1 MSLRALLV
9 TEDDQAVETL
19 APVLEHFGLALHC
32 CGRQD
37 ALSLVSEQR
46 FHAVLVD
53 FDDPDSAAL
62 VLGRMSAAPFEIHPV
77 TVALLA
83 DRLRVRTVFGAG
95 AHFVVYKPVA
105 REQAEGTLRAA
116 ASLIQRD
123 RRTSFRVPIQVP
135 LRLSIESG
143 GSPVEGLLL
152 DLSLDGMDVL
162 SPKPLYSSAR
172 LSARFTLPGLGSE
185 LNLRGEVQWA
195 NPNGESGVRFTRVP
209 ESVRSELRRW
219 LEEHR
224 RENNGE
230 EPTAIQNCKLSD
242 LSLGACYI
250 ETPSPL
256 PERSPVVL
264 KLRAGDSE
272 LQAHGIVCVMHPSH
286 GMGIE
291 FAHTSEARQ
300 ETEALI
306 QFLSSQPGL
315 EPELQV
321 SPRAQELAMERG
333 FQAAGDLRDPLL
345 ELLHNHESLTQEMF
359 LGALQSQRKL
369 PSPSSR

>member
-1 MSLRALLV
+1 
-9 TEDDQAVETL
+9 
-19 APVLEHFGLALHC
+19 
-32 CGRQD
+32 
-37 ALSLVSEQR
+37 
-46 FHAVLVD
+46 
-53 FDDPDSAAL
+53 
-62 VLGRMSAAPFEIHPV
+62 
-77 TVALLA
+77 
-83 DRLRVRTVFGAG
+83 VRTVFGAG
-95 AHFVVYKPVA
+95 AHFIVYKPVS

-135 LRLSIESG
+135 LSLSIESG
-143 GSPVEGLLL
+143 GGPVEGLLL

-172 LSARFTLPGLGSE
+172 LSARFTLPGFGSE

-209 ESVRSELRRW
+209 ERVRSELRRW
-219 LEEHR
+219 LEDHR
-224 RENNGE
+224 RDATGE
-230 EPTAIQNCKLSD
+230 EPTAIQNCKLTD

-256 PERSPVVL
+256 PERSLVIF

-272 LQAHGIVCVMHPSH
+272 LQAHGTVRVMHPSH

-291 FAHTSEARQ
+291 FAHTPEARQ

-306 QFLSSQPGL
+306 QFLGSQPGL

-321 SPRAQELAMERG
+321 SPRSQEPGMETG
-333 FQAAGDLRDPLL
+333 SQTAGDLEDPLL
-345 ELLHNHESLTQEMF
+345 ELLHNHELLTQEMF
-359 LGALQSQRKL
+359 LEALQSQRKL
-369 PSPSSR
+369 RSTSSR